1 RLPGFLYYASRF
13 LPVTFAEFI
22 KALVP
27 STVCALGTIAAL
39 FTLRQFILIESPIA
53 GLAVFI
59 AAAAVIY
66 PALCLLIK
74 PTRRELIEILDLLK
88 LLPARN
94 LTAK

>member
-1 RLPGFLYYASRF
+1 MPA
-13 LPVTFAEFI
+13 
-22 KALVP
+22 
-27 STVCALGTIAAL
+27 TVCALGAIAAL
-39 FTLRQFILIESPIA
+39 FTLRHFILIESPVA

-88 LLPARN
+88 LLTSRKLAS
-94 LTAK
+94 K